1 MSAQAGPVAAGGE
14 PTTEEERARAM
25 SQIDDTLTLLVS
37 EPPYYSSV
45 FSLFRFRITRDVPTA
60 AVDASLRLFINPDF
74 WDGLSYAERGGVMT
88 HEILH
93 VVREHLARAGTNAG
107 VKWNMA
113 ADLEIN
119 DDVLEAKWKLP
130 AKALFAEKFDLESH
144 QTAEWYYSKIPVTEV
159 RCGFGGEGE
168 SCLNPNGDGQGPSAG
183 SIGEALDASA
193 AGMLAG
199 KCPEGLKRWAQE
211 RMTPQVNW
219 RALLSKFL
227 YRVKADVIA
236 GRSDYSYR
244 RPSRRSLSLGALRGA
259 APYFPKMFE
268 SPMTAAVIVDTSSS
282 LGKEELSVLVG
293 EAGGVC
299 AAVAN
304 ETHVFAC
311 DTEVEYVGKFR
322 SPAEMAGRDY
332 AGGGG
337 ADMGAGLAAA
347 ADVEPDVAVA
357 LTDGYASWPEDKP
370 GFPVVIVL
378 TCDGGEDYLP
388 RWAEDTVKID
398 V

>member
-1 MSAQAGPVAAGGE
+1 
-14 PTTEEERARAM
+14 
-25 SQIDDTLTLLVS
+25 
-37 EPPYYSSV
+37 
-45 FSLFRFRITRDVPTA
+45 
-60 AVDASLRLFINPDF
+60 
-74 WDGLSYAERGGVMT
+74 
-88 HEILH
+88 
-93 VVREHLARAGTNAG
+93 
-107 VKWNMA
+107 
-113 ADLEIN
+113 
-119 DDVLEAKWKLP
+119 
-130 AKALFAEKFDLESH
+130 
-144 QTAEWYYSKIPVTEV
+144 
-159 RCGFGGEGE
+159 
-168 SCLNPNGDGQGPSAG
+168 
-183 SIGEALDASA
+183 
-193 AGMLAG
+193 
-199 KCPEGLKRWAQE
+199 
-211 RMTPQVNW
+211 
-219 RALLSKFL
+219 
-227 YRVKADVIA
+227 
-236 GRSDYSYR
+236 
-244 RPSRRSLSLGALRGA
+244 
-259 APYFPKMFE
+259 
-268 SPMTAAVIVDTSSS
+268 MTAAVIVDTSSS

-357 LTDGYASWPEDKP
+357 LTDGYAPWPEDKP

-388 RWAEDTVKID
+388 RWVEDTAKID

>member
-1 MSAQAGPVAAGGE
+1 MSDLPTVAGAAPV
-14 PTTEEERARAM
+14 TEEERARAM
-25 SQIDDTLTLLVS
+25 SQVDETLTLLVS
-37 EPPYYSSV
+37 ESPYYSSV
-45 FSLFRFRITRDVPTA
+45 FSLFRFRITRNIPRA
-60 AVDASLRLFINPDF
+60 SVDASLRLFINPDF
-74 WDGLSYAERGGVMT
+74 WDGMDYMERTGVMT

-93 VVREHLARAGTNAG
+93 VVREHFARAGGNAG
-107 VKWNMA
+107 LRWNVA

-119 DDVLEAKWKLP
+119 DDVQDAGWNLP
-130 AKALFAEKFDLESH
+130 ADVITADQMELEPH
-144 QTAEWYYSKIPVTEV
+144 QTAEWYYQRVPLTEV
-159 RCGFGGEGE
+159 RCGFGGVG
-168 SCLNPNGDGQGPSAG
+168 CLDSAGDGEGPSP
-183 SIGEALDASA
+183 SVIEEALDAAA

-199 KCPEGLKRWAQE
+199 KCPAGLERWARV
-211 RMTPQVNW
+211 RMTSKLNW
-219 RALLSKFL
+219 KAILSKFL
-227 YRVKADVIA
+227 HRVKADVVA

-357 LTDGYASWPEDKP
+357 LTDGYAPWPEDKP

-388 RWAEDTVKID
+388 RWAEDTAKID